1 MNFDFYNI
9 RYMKK
14 FLKKAWEGWK
24 KIAHRIGRF
33 QTMLL
38 LSLFYF
44 LVIAP
49 LGSLFRLFGWDP
61 LETKGF
67 KSGKQSS
74 WRKIDSKSHQLE
86 SLKHQ
91 S

>member
-1 MNFDFYNI
+1 
-9 RYMKK
+9 MKK
-14 FLKKAWEGWK
+14 FLKKVWESWK
-24 KIAHRIGRF
+24 KVAHRIGRF

-38 LSLFYF
+38 ISLFYF

-49 LGSLFRLFGWDP
+49 LGLLFRLFSWDP

-67 KSGKQSS
+67 ESSKQSN
-74 WRKIDSKSHQLE
+74 WKKLDSKSHQLE

>member
-1 MNFDFYNI
+1 
-9 RYMKK
+9 MKE

-38 LSLFYF
+38 ISLFYF

-49 LGSLFRLFGWDP
+49 LGLLFRLFGWDP

-74 WRKIDSKSHQLE
+74 WKKFDSKSHELE
-86 SLKHQ
+86 SMKRQ

>member
-1 MNFDFYNI
+1 
-9 RYMKK
+9 MKK
-14 FLKKAWEGWK
+14 FLKAFWEGWK
-24 KIAHRIGRF
+24 KFALRLGRF

-38 LSLFYF
+38 ISIFYF

-49 LGSLFRLFGWDP
+49 LGALFRLFGWDP
-61 LETKGF
+61 LETGGF
-67 KSGKQSS
+67 KSNKSSS
-74 WRKIDSKSHQLE
+74 WKKISDSSPELE

>member
-1 MNFDFYNI
+1 
-9 RYMKK
+9 MKK
-14 FLKKAWEGWK
+14 FLKRVWKGWK
-24 KIAHRIGRF
+24 KVAHRIGRF

-38 LSLFYF
+38 ITLFYF

-49 LGSLFRLFGWDP
+49 LGLLFRLFGWDP
-61 LETKGF
+61 LETRSF
-67 KSGKQSS
+67 KSNKHSN
-74 WRKIDSKSHQLE
+74 WKKFDSKLHEFE

>member
-1 MNFDFYNI
+1 
-9 RYMKK
+9 MKK
-14 FLKKAWEGWK
+14 FLKTVWEGWK
-24 KIAHRIGRF
+24 KAAHRIGRF

-38 LSLFYF
+38 ITLFYF

-49 LGSLFRLFGWDP
+49 LGMTFRLFGWDP

-67 KSGKQSS
+67 KSSKQSS
-74 WRKIDSKSHQLE
+74 WKKIISKSHEYE
-86 SLKHQ
+86 SLKRQ